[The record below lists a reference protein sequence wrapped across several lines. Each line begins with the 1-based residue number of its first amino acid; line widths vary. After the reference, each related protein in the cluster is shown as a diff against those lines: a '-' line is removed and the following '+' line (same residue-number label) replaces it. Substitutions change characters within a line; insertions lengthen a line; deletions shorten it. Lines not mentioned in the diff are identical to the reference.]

1 MNPFFNIKALIIDM
15 DGVLW
20 HGNRPFPG
28 LTDFF
33 QTLRN
38 QRLNFILATNNAS
51 LTTEQYIQKLSSM
64 GVQVHPQEILTSG
77 IATANFLADTYPP
90 NNTSIFAIGE
100 SGLLDPLKERGFTL
114 TETDQIRASTDK
126 SGPDIVVSGLDRSLT
141 WQKLST
147 ATLNIR
153 AGAHFFGT
161 NGDTSLPTEKG
172 PTIGNGAIL
181 AALEAASGI
190 APTIIGKPQPIMY
203 QQAMKQLGISPE
215 YTLAIGDRLDT
226 DILGAVNAGV
236 KSLLVLSGISTL
248 DDIKHTNYSPDFI
261 MQNIQEITQHLKQL
275 DR

>member
-38 QRLNFILATNNAS
+38 KRLNFILATNNAS
-51 LTTEQYIQKLSSM
+51 LTTEQYIHKLDSM
-64 GVQVHPQEILTSG
+64 GVQIHPQEILTSG
-77 IATANFLADTYPP
+77 IATANFLAESYPP

-100 SGLLDPLKERGFTL
+100 SGLINPLKNHGFTL
-114 TETDQIRASTDK
+114 TEIDQIKTPEENRA
-126 SGPDIVVSGLDRSLT
+126 PDIVVSGLDRNLT

-181 AALEAASGI
+181 AALEAASEVP
-190 APTIIGKPQPIMY
+190 PTIIGKPQPIMY
-203 QQAMKQLGISPE
+203 QQAMKQLRTSPE
-215 YTLAIGDRLDT
+215 HTLAIGDRLDT
-226 DILGAVNAGV
+226 DILGAVNAGI

-248 DDIKHTNYSPDFI
+248 EDIKQINYSPDFI
-261 MQNIQEITQHLKQL
+261 MQDIQEITHSLKEL
-275 DR
+275 S